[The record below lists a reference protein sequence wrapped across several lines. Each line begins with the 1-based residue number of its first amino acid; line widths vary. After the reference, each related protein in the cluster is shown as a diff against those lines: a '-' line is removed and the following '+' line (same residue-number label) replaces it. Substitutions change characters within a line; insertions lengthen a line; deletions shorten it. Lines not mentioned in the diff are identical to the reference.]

1 MLEILVVICKHVV
14 IFCDNEGAKGAILK
28 GYSRSKWL
36 HDIACKIAAAEE
48 AASLFIWYSR
58 VPSES
63 NPADDP
69 SVAWLPETV
78 GLFGAQSLASTATGS
93 H

>member
-1 MLEILVVICKHVV
+1 MAKHVV

-28 GYSRSKWL
+28 GYTPSKWL

-63 NPADDP
+63 NPAYDLSREVP
-69 SVAWLPETV
+69 LANWWLGIIREACAAACAPE
-78 GLFGAQSLASTATGS
+78 
-93 H
+93 